1 MGTLLSFVHTI
12 EFAVAVDIYEAA
24 DQWKDFE
31 ITDVAPVQVTAYE
44 DPDNKGTFY
53 SSTEA
58 YKVPQTATAFAVVNK
73 ATGKMELISVGRI
86 VAADVPVLIKSTQ
99 GKVVLKLTKEA
110 GTKPEKNDLKGTDTA
125 IESAGAGIKAFTL
138 GQNGVGFYI
147 WEGKPIPANKAYLNV
162 Q

>member
-1 MGTLLSFVHTI
+1 MCSSVHTI

-138 GQNGVGFYI
+138 GQNGAGFYI

>member
-1 MGTLLSFVHTI
+1 MGNVAFQSYVHTI

-31 ITDVAPVQVTAYE
+31 ITDVAPVQVIAYE

-73 ATGKMELISVGRI
+73 ATGKMELICRKTPCLL
-86 VAADVPVLIKSTQ
+86 DC
-99 GKVVLKLTKEA
+99 GKISCLLVR
-110 GTKPEKNDLKGTDTA
+110 
-125 IESAGAGIKAFTL
+125 
-138 GQNGVGFYI
+138 Y
-147 WEGKPIPANKAYLNV
+147 
-162 Q
+162 

>member
-1 MGTLLSFVHTI
+1 M
-12 EFAVAVDIYEAA
+12 DIYEAA

-31 ITDVAPVQVTAYE
+31 ITDVAPVQVNAYE
-44 DPDNKGTFY
+44 DPDNKGTFYVTFY

-147 WEGKPIPANKAYLNV
+147 WEVKPIPANKAYLNV